1 MIKRFG
7 GLLVVAFVALLVSC
21 DGSAGHMTTGGASHE
36 DEYDGKCHTHYSR
49 SGKVYRK
56 HTDVA
61 YLDSISSDTV
71 KVENVLFEDCANP
84 GRLSLRIATNLD
96 SKAAENEVYV
106 EIFGCETH
114 ECPEATTIVIHN
126 KDYSYDQMID
136 PSDFMISKSNRDI
149 SMSSHYLIQ
158 YFFHLNI
165 DSDDVALSWD
175 ILTWEYSSTQCPTP
189 LKPAW

>member
-36 DEYDGKCHTHYSR
+36 DEYNGKCHTHYSR

-71 KVENVLFEDCANP
+71 KVEKRTF
-84 GRLSLRIATNLD
+84 
-96 SKAAENEVYV
+96 
-106 EIFGCETH
+106 
-114 ECPEATTIVIHN
+114 
-126 KDYSYDQMID
+126 
-136 PSDFMISKSNRDI
+136 
-149 SMSSHYLIQ
+149 
-158 YFFHLNI
+158 
-165 DSDDVALSWD
+165 
-175 ILTWEYSSTQCPTP
+175 
-189 LKPAW
+189 